1 MFLKKA
7 LLFEQC
13 STLLTFESVS
23 ECCVRCKRLL
33 GCQGHLAFLALEVV
47 LGSLVH
53 LQRSCI
59 VAFEVAIF
67 ALVHVRFHVAR
78 HLVPKCKFIRRNNFS
93 FVIFKLFLYLGIFW
107 RQVGHL
113 SVWTLTIFTADWKI
127 VIIVCEKYIF
137 GFIFCLTLISTVLG
151 RSMLLRIGE
160 KLFFFPCS
168 LAACLSKASLSRNQL
183 TQYFKSRPKKV
194 RRIRNKA
201 VQLVPIEDDA
211 VVDHEDEHD
220 MRDDDGQDDY
230 DDDGHND

>member
-23 ECCVRCKRLL
+23 ECCVRSKRLL

-78 HLVPKCKFIRRNNFS
+78 HLVSKCKFIRRRNKFI
-93 FVIFKLFLYLGIFW
+93 FVIFIPGDFLAT
-107 RQVGHL
+107 
-113 SVWTLTIFTADWKI
+113 SWTFVSLDFDN
-127 VIIVCEKYIF
+127 
-137 GFIFCLTLISTVLG
+137 LHG
-151 RSMLLRIGE
+151 RLENSYN
-160 KLFFFPCS
+160 S
-168 LAACLSKASLSRNQL
+168 L
-183 TQYFKSRPKKV
+183 
-194 RRIRNKA
+194 
-201 VQLVPIEDDA
+201 
-211 VVDHEDEHD
+211 
-220 MRDDDGQDDY
+220 
-230 DDDGHND
+230 

>member
-7 LLFEQC
+7 LLLEQC

-113 SVWTLTIFTADWKI
+113 SVWTLTIFTADWK
-127 VIIVCEKYIF
+127 
-137 GFIFCLTLISTVLG
+137 
-151 RSMLLRIGE
+151 
-160 KLFFFPCS
+160 
-168 LAACLSKASLSRNQL
+168 
-183 TQYFKSRPKKV
+183 
-194 RRIRNKA
+194 
-201 VQLVPIEDDA
+201 
-211 VVDHEDEHD
+211 
-220 MRDDDGQDDY
+220 
-230 DDDGHND
+230 

>member
-33 GCQGHLAFLALEVV
+33 GGQGHLAFLALEVV

-59 VAFEVAIF
+59 VALEVAIF
-67 ALVHVRFHVAR
+67 ALVYVRFHVAR
-78 HLVPKCKFIRRNNFS
+78 HLVPKCRFIRRNKFI
-93 FVIFKLFLYLGIFW
+93 FVNFKLFLYLGIFW

-127 VIIVCEKYIF
+127 VIIVCEKDGWPSNCFSPLYPQYWAGPCF
-137 GFIFCLTLISTVLG
+137 FALG
-151 RSMLLRIGE
+151 RSSSFSRAPLPRACQ
-160 KLFFFPCS
+160 KLP
-168 LAACLSKASLSRNQL
+168 
-183 TQYFKSRPKKV
+183 
-194 RRIRNKA
+194 
-201 VQLVPIEDDA
+201 
-211 VVDHEDEHD
+211 
-220 MRDDDGQDDY
+220 
-230 DDDGHND
+230 